1 MRVDEI
7 MTKTVETI
15 RFDATICEAITKLV
29 QHRISGL
36 PVVDS
41 VGKLVGMVTEGD
53 LLRRVELGT
62 AHEHRE
68 WPGLFGGRD
77 RAVREEAKDYV
88 RDHTKRVS
96 DIMTRDPVSVH
107 ESTPLSD
114 AVVLMEQH
122 GIRRVPVVTL
132 GGLVGILS
140 RSDLVRH
147 LGDLMRGNA
156 ILRRNDDD
164 IRIDVVRELSRQP
177 WFKACK
183 VSVAVHDGHVR
194 FAGTLHDSAIG
205 TALRVAA
212 ETVPGVISVRVPIA
226 S

>member
-15 RFDATICEAITKLV
+15 RSDATIYEAITKLV

-36 PVVDS
+36 PVVDGA
-41 VGKLVGMVTEGD
+41 GKLVGMVTEGD
-53 LLRRVELGT
+53 LLRRAELGT
-62 AHEHRE
+62 AHKHRE
-68 WPGLFGGRD
+68 LPGLFGGRD
-77 RAVREEAKDYV
+77 RVVHEEAKDYV
-88 RDHTKRVS
+88 RDHSKRVS
-96 DIMTRDPVSVH
+96 DIMTRNPVSVH
-107 ESTPLSD
+107 ESTALSE
-114 AVVLMEQH
+114 AVALMEQH

-147 LGDLMRGNA
+147 LGNLMRGSA
-156 ILRRNDDD
+156 MLRRDDEE
-164 IRIDVVRELSRQP
+164 IRTEVLEELNRQV
-177 WFKACK
+177 WFKKCK
-183 VSVAVHDGHVR
+183 INVAVHDGHVR
-194 FAGTLHDSAIG
+194 FAGTLHDGSIG
-205 TALRVAA
+205 AALRVAA